1 MMMITHIFNDDS
13 PTANLS
19 KNKIIHRKEEMSD
32 VEKFEKSNSRS
43 SGFGN
48 IQERFLTIFRQDKK
62 SGDHKRLSKYVFL
75 ASKAHL
81 KSSKEYFNAFTLL
94 CIMLFVI

>member
-1 MMMITHIFNDDS
+1 MMMTITHIFNDDS
-13 PTANLS
+13 SIVNLS

-48 IQERFLTIFRQDKK
+48 VQESFLTIFSQDGK
-62 SGDHKRLSKYVFL
+62 SGDHKKLSKYVFWQ
-75 ASKAHL
+75 AKP
-81 KSSKEYFNAFTLL
+81 
-94 CIMLFVI
+94 I

>member
-1 MMMITHIFNDDS
+1 MMMMITHIFNDDS

-48 IQERFLTIFRQDKK
+48 VQESFLVIFSQ
-62 SGDHKRLSKYVFL
+62 V
-75 ASKAHL
+75 
-81 KSSKEYFNAFTLL
+81 
-94 CIMLFVI
+94 